1 MKKLV
6 VFFAMVVSA
15 QFTACYVGSNFN
27 IEASHLD
34 QPVSFSPTIHNN
46 ELQIVGPGNYDE
58 LGPFS
63 ISFTEWSFGAP
74 ISPNPTKDISGLLND
89 VVKQKGGNGITRLTL
104 KVENSSLN
112 TFTMFLKGVSYTTL
126 VLGVALFL
134 GDNQQKYTGAA
145 VAGASLA
152 GVLLL
157 PTVAH
162 FTVEGT
168 VVKINKSIQ

>member
-1 MKKLV
+1 M
-6 VFFAMVVSA
+6 SA
-15 QFTACYVGSNFN
+15 ARSLIIQCIHTIHTRRLS
-27 IEASHLD
+27 ISLH
-34 QPVSFSPTIHNN
+34 QPVSFSPAIHNG
-46 ELQIVGPGNYDE
+46 ELQIEGPGNYDE

-63 ISFTEWSFGAP
+63 ISFTKWSFGAL

-89 VVKQKGGNGITRLTL
+89 IVKQKGGNGITRLAI

-112 TFTMFLKGVSYTTL
+112 TFNMFLKGVSYTTF
-126 VLGVALFL
+126 VLGVAALL
-134 GDNQQKYTGAA
+134 ADNQHKDTGAA
-145 VAGASLA
+145 SAGASLA

-168 VVKINKSIQ
+168 VVKIDKKIQ